1 MQKSSSS
8 GLLTVL
14 SWGVS
19 DNVST
24 IINAETISELLS
36 SDLVGSLLFLICFM
50 LADACSKHIICN
62 LRTCLSRL
70 MTMATQDSHQLGMFR
85 LSLHRGKFVDEVC
98 YP

>member
-8 GLLTVL
+8 GLLKVL

-36 SDLVGSLLFLICFM
+36 SDLVGSLLFWLV
-50 LADACSKHIICN
+50 S
-62 LRTCLSRL
+62 
-70 MTMATQDSHQLGMFR
+70 
-85 LSLHRGKFVDEVC
+85 SLTD
-98 YP
+98 P